1 MDSVDFSSTIFSKSM
16 IRYLCVIFAP
26 AYSMFAGGGA
36 TTEDTCFWTQLPM
49 CKPSDQLP
57 VSPCAKIETRSD
69 NLATVRF
76 LRKESDVKTR
86 DVDEETGQTPQR
98 QYCCEKTNFWHN
110 LDVWMKMDLYSDAT
124 KAKLVCEDQLVENQ
138 AFEARKIADLN
149 KQQFMGM
156 CVWLVEKKKAT
167 KHEAERMR
175 KLMLANGDGSVCP
188 VRFAMMTPKI
198 DEKRVGVCHYL
209 LFNHPHRLFGS
220 HKDVCREA
228 YTELAK
234 RHVKNSDGTS
244 LQPGKSEQA
253 GGTMAPI
260 ESSKCIYSKL
270 SECEDDIPG
279 LPCWI
284 KPKAWPKKYKSP
296 KLQEKMRA
304 TKFMKE
310 KLEYREKVSD
320 DNNV

>member
-1 MDSVDFSSTIFSKSM
+1 M

-26 AYSMFAGGGA
+26 AYTMFAGGGA
-36 TTEDTCFWTQLPM
+36 TGGATTESTCFWTLLPM
-49 CKPSDQLP
+49 CNPSDQLP
-57 VSPCAKIETRSD
+57 VNPCAKIETRTDSS
-69 NLATVRF
+69 ATVRF

-110 LDVWMKMDLYSDAT
+110 LDVWMKMNLYMDAT
-124 KAKLVCEDQLVENQ
+124 KAKIICEDQLVENQ
-138 AFEARKIADLN
+138 AFASRKIADLN

-156 CVWLVEKKKAT
+156 CVWLVEKKKST

-198 DEKRVGVCHYL
+198 DEERVGVCHYL
-209 LFNHPHRLFGS
+209 LFYQPFRLFGS
-220 HKDVCREA
+220 HKDVCGEA

-234 RHVKNSDGTS
+234 RHVKNSGGTLQQPGQSNGPTDGTTPVVS
-244 LQPGKSEQA
+244 N
-253 GGTMAPI
+253 
-260 ESSKCIYSKL
+260 KCIYSKL
-270 SECEDDIPG
+270 SECDEDIPG

-284 KPKAWPKKYKSP
+284 NPKAWPQKYKSP
-296 KLQEKMRA
+296 KLQEKIRA

-320 DNNV
+320 YNNV